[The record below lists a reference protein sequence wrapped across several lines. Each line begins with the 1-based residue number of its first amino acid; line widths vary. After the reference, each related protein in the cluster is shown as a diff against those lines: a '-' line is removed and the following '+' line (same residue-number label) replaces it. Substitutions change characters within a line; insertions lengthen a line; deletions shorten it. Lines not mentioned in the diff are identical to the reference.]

1 MQRAKEKYFA
11 TKEGKFQAG
20 NPTTGQPATAPG
32 PEWMNAV
39 QEELCGV
46 IEGAGITLN
55 DNNNGQLK
63 SAIEKMIST
72 LKTVLETE
80 ISKKED
86 AIEYVTFV
94 NEDSPNPSVTPNPW
108 QAWQFSDKWKVGQV
122 KRVEM
127 TNAPRTGSG
136 IIICD
141 STSGSYRNVFFYK
154 DAFRTFRCVGT
165 ATIGNQ
171 GYAVLKVECVN
182 EA

>member
-63 SAIEKMIST
+63 SAIERMLSNISSSLT
-72 LKTVLETE
+72 YAINQVE
-80 ISKKED
+80 SSKED
-86 AIEYVTFV
+86 KIESVTFFV
-94 NEDSPNPSVTPNPW
+94 DDDATQPPPRLTW
-108 QAWQFSDKWKVGQV
+108 QYKDKWTVGQV
-122 KRVEM
+122 KRVMM
-127 TNAPRTGSG
+127 TNAARNGTTIPVSAEN
-136 IIICD
+136 D
-141 STSGSYRNVFFYK
+141 SVFNVTFYRNCY
-154 DAFRTFRCVGT
+154 REFRCVGERE
-165 ATIGNQ
+165 IGGVQ
-171 GYAVLKVECVN
+171 YAILQIN
-182 EA
+182 GNFN